1 MKALALIL
9 AALPVAALP
18 VAALIATPA
27 LAKAPDLA
35 ACQRPSPE
43 NPGERQRTRPLPVP
57 SALTGVLRAS
67 VLNYAVATL
76 GGETLCIDT
85 SWMESAEKIALL
97 ADGRFLSFDWLGYES
112 FGHKLVD
119 RTGKGQVIDTGVAPS
134 FSPSRGRLAAAD
146 LSESGFG
153 ALGAFAVW
161 QVTPTGLRQ
170 IANVTQV
177 PEMLDW
183 RIDGWAGE
191 DCVKLSAI
199 RFDKAPEDGD
209 YAKAPR
215 SRFIA
220 RPLRGAWRIVP
231 ATPGSCPAA

>member
-1 MKALALIL
+1 MRGHTKALVLVLVL
-9 AALPVAALP
+9 ATMT
-18 VAALIATPA
+18 ATPA

-35 ACQRPSPE
+35 ACPRPVSPDG
-43 NPGERQRTRPLPVP
+43 GERQRSHPLPVP
-57 SALTGVLRAS
+57 AALGGILKAS

-76 GGETLCIDT
+76 DGSTLCIDI

-97 ADGRFLSFDWLGYES
+97 GDGRFLSFDWLGYES

-119 RTGKGQVIDTGVAPS
+119 RSGKGQVVDTGVAPV
-134 FSPSRGRLAAAD
+134 FSPSRGRLTAAD

-161 QVTPTGLRQ
+161 QVTPIGLRQ
-170 IANVTQV
+170 IANVTEV
-177 PEMLDW
+177 PDMLDW

-199 RFDKAPEDGD
+199 PFDKAPADGD
-209 YAKAPR
+209 YTKV
-215 SRFIA
+215 A
-220 RPLRGAWRIVP
+220 RTRYVAQGTPGTWRIGP
-231 ATPGSCPAA
+231 AAKGSCPAT

>member
-1 MKALALIL
+1 MKALALAVATMM
-9 AALPVAALP
+9 AA
-18 VAALIATPA
+18 PA

-35 ACQRPSPE
+35 TCPRPSPE

-57 SALTGVLRAS
+57 TALAGVLRAS

-76 GGETLCIDT
+76 DGATLCIDT
-85 SWMESAEKIALL
+85 SWMESAETIALL
-97 ADGRFLSFDWLGYES
+97 GNGRFLSFDWMGYES

-119 RTGKGQVIDTGVAPS
+119 RTGKGQVIDTGVAPV
-134 FSPSRGRLAAAD
+134 FSPSRARLAAAD

-153 ALGAFAVW
+153 ALSAFAVW

-170 IANVTQV
+170 IAQVTEV

-199 RFDKAPEDGD
+199 PFDKAPQDDD

-215 SRFIA
+215 NRFIA
-220 RPLRGAWRIVP
+220 RNVRGGWRIGP
-231 ATPGSCPAA
+231 AAKGSCPAA